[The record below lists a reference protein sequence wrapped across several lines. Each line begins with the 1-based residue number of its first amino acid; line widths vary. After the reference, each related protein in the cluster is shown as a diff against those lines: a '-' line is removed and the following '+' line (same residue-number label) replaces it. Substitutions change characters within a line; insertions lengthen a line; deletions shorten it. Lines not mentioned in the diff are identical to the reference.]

1 MALKCLEFLL
11 FVPFFKAVSAR
22 TCSAT
27 LTLVICNV
35 AAMICLVQGVFL
47 FNDALFQ
54 GPLAFAGMG
63 MNLLGGMWYTLSQ
76 VQDGKAEGERKE
88 EADDGKT

>member
-1 MALKCLEFLL
+1 
-11 FVPFFKAVSAR
+11 
-22 TCSAT
+22 
-27 LTLVICNV
+27 
-35 AAMICLVQGVFL
+35 MICLVQGVFL

-76 VQDGKAEGERKE
+76 VQDGNTALTERKE
-88 EADDGKT
+88 EADNRKT